1 MAGWAG
7 PGYLELTDGNEKLLV
22 GEELGTL
29 SVSGNFVRRDDS
41 ALPASTTLYLYLHNE
56 NSESDFVR
64 GEGVIDPTT
73 GNFTAVITAIPVGY
87 SRGILSFVVLDPAD
101 AGQGNY
107 HDDTVFDV
115 RIVNEGCSDALRT
128 KLEWEST
135 ENIDLLVTDPTGDSV
150 VYYSPD
156 TVGVHI
162 DLCRFFEGG
171 VVQSK
176 SPSKNKLNFLR
187 LDSLSNSVCVL
198 P

>member
-73 GNFTAVITAIPVGY
+73 GIFTAVINEIPVGY

-107 HDDTVFDV
+107 PYDTVFDV
-115 RIVNEGCSDALRT
+115 DIVNEGCSDALRI

-135 ENIDLLVTDPTGDSV
+135 DNIDLWVTDPNGDRVS
-150 VYYSPD
+150 YYTPA
-156 TVGVHI
+156 TVGVRR
-162 DLCRFFEGG
+162 DLYCFFEGG
-171 VVQSK
+171 IVQSK
-176 SPSKNKLNFLR
+176 SPSKNKLNFVW